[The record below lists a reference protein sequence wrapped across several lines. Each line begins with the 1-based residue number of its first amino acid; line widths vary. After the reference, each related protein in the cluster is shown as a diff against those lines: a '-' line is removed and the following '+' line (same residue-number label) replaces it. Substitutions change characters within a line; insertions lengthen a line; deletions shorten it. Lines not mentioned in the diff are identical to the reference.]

1 MILDNENEN
10 LKVHE
15 WISAHVEQGKMNMR
29 FVPDT
34 ADKGEEPAIQELDLA
49 MKGWLDCQAAEEV
62 EQEDSSSKKVMGKEA
77 KDVLSKLRC
86 GNKGALERIK
96 QNVKTD
102 EKFQLENFD
111 LITWFLVTV

>member
-1 MILDNENEN
+1 M
-10 LKVHE
+10 
-15 WISAHVEQGKMNMR
+15 A
-29 FVPDT
+29 
-34 ADKGEEPAIQELDLA
+34 
-49 MKGWLDCQAAEEV
+49 
-62 EQEDSSSKKVMGKEA
+62 KES

-86 GNKGALERIK
+86 GDKDALERIK